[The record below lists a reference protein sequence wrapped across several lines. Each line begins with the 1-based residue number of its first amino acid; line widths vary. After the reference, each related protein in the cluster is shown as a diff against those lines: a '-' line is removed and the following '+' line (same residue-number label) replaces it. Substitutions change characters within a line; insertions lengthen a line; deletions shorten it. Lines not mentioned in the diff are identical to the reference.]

1 MGVVLMIELVG
12 LLETPVG
19 VGDISIGD
27 LFWFT
32 VIFLIGIGIAQV
44 VALNIKRALADRLPK
59 NERELLA
66 KVIYYIILIWVL
78 IVALPYLNVDLS
90 GLMVAGGIAGLVI
103 GFASKRVVS
112 NLISGLFLMFEHPI
126 KIGDGINVA
135 GVSGTVEDI
144 RILSTIVKTHD
155 GIFTRI
161 PNETVFTSNI
171 TNYVHNAARR
181 FEYSIT
187 IRYEDDADEAIR
199 IIKEVIATH
208 PFALKNPAPSVFVNI
223 FGKDGFNLTAHIWAP
238 ARNWWDV
245 RTSLLWKIK
254 QALDENSVQIPYP
267 QHTISFAD
275 DPRVVTDA
283 AGKKANIP

>member
-1 MGVVLMIELVG
+1 MIEMIG

-19 VGDISIGD
+19 VGDISVGD
-27 LFWFT
+27 IFWFT
-32 VIFLIGIGIAQV
+32 VIFLIGIGIAQI
-44 VALNIKRALADRLPK
+44 VALNVKRALAERLPK
-59 NERELLA
+59 SERELLA

-103 GFASKRVVS
+103 GFASKSVVS

-161 PNETVFTSNI
+161 PNEMVFTSNI

-187 IRYEDDADEAIR
+187 IRYEDDVDEAIR

-208 PFALKNPAPSVFVNI
+208 PFALKNPAPSVFVNN
-223 FGKDGFNLTAHIWAP
+223 FGNDGFNLTAYIWAP

-254 QALDENSVQIPYP
+254 QALDESGSKIPYP
-267 QHTISFAD
+267 QRTIWFAGDSSVITD
-275 DPRVVTDA
+275 DA
-283 AGKKANIP
+283 EKKEKIT

>member
-1 MGVVLMIELVG
+1 MIEMIG

-19 VGDISIGD
+19 VGDISVGD
-27 LFWFT
+27 IFWFT
-32 VIFLIGIGIAQV
+32 VIFLIGIGIAQI
-44 VALNIKRALADRLPK
+44 VALNVKRALAERLPK
-59 NERELLA
+59 SERELLA

-103 GFASKRVVS
+103 GFASKSVVS

-187 IRYEDDADEAIR
+187 IRYEDDVDEAIR

-208 PFALKNPAPSVFVNI
+208 PFALKNPAPSVFVNN
-223 FGKDGFNLTAHIWAP
+223 FGNDGFNLTAYIWAP

-283 AGKKANIP
+283 AGKKEKIP